1 MTLEEARAPQHCL
14 LEAIAGSR
22 AYGTD
27 TPESDTDIK
36 GVFVQPASSFFGLHR
51 VEQLSNETNDIV
63 FYEIGRF
70 VELLLKCNPGA
81 LELLCSPTACVQH
94 QHELM
99 ALLKPEMFLS
109 RECFDT
115 FASYALGQIK
125 KARGLNKKIVNPMSE
140 KRPEV
145 VDFCHVLQGQ
155 GAVPLTQ
162 WLEERGW
169 RQEQCGLVAIP
180 HMRDVYGL
188 YHDAT
193 GALGYSGVLSHADST
208 EVSFSRV
215 PKGEQPVAWM
225 SFNKD
230 GFKKCGKDWREYWSW
245 VEERNEARYA
255 TTVAHGKNYDS
266 KNLMHTFRLLDQAE
280 EIATQGTLTVRTRQR
295 DFLMQIRR
303 GEFEYDDL
311 LTMAEI
317 RLESIK
323 AAFENCHLPEKPDRT
338 AAEQAL
344 FSVRQH
350 WYAGALS

>member
-1 MTLEEARAPQHCL
+1 MTLEEARTSQNCL
-14 LEAIAGSR
+14 FEAIAGSR

-36 GVFVQPASSFFGLHR
+36 GVFVQPMSSFFGLHR
-51 VEQLSNETNDIV
+51 VEQLSNETSDIV

-81 LELLCSPTACVQH
+81 LELLCSPLACVQQQH
-94 QHELM
+94 QAM
-99 ALLKPEMFLS
+99 TLLKPEMFLAK
-109 RECFDT
+109 ECFDT

-155 GAVPLTQ
+155 GGAPLTQ
-162 WLEERGW
+162 WLQERGW
-169 RQEQCGLVAIP
+169 RQEQCGLVAIA
-180 HMRDVYGL
+180 HARDVYGL
-188 YHDAT
+188 YYDT
-193 GALGYSGVLSHADST
+193 SGALGYSGILSHAEST

-215 PKGEQPVAWM
+215 PKGEQPVVWM

-230 GFKKCGKDWREYWSW
+230 GFKKYGKDWREYWSW

-255 TTVAHGKNYDS
+255 TTIAHGKNYDS

-280 EIATQGTLTVRTRQR
+280 EIAVHGALTVRTRQR

-311 LTMAEI
+311 LSMAEA

-323 AAFENCHLPEKPDRT
+323 KAFEICRLPEKPNRT
-338 AAEQAL
+338 AAENAL
-344 FSVRQH
+344 VSIRQL
-350 WYAGALS
+350 WYGGAIS